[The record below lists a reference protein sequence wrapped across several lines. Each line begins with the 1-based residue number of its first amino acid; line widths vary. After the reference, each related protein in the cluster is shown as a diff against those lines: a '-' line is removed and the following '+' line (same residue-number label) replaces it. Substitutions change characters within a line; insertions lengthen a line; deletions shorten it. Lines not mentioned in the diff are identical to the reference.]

1 MSEPV
6 LLSPS
11 LSDDSGDHR
20 ILSDIVQTLCTAASD
35 DERRRLAAQLCSAV
49 DAIKPSIDPS
59 SSWGDQSHVEELGP
73 GVIALN
79 CNLQALLDSPNQS
92 HRLAAIAAF
101 TALIH
106 TETESIHARVQRAA
120 NALRVL
126 FTTHVTD
133 LRTAQAASTMVSVLA
148 DVKSPIAARAVD
160 HILRNAINIVGSRS
174 LSNDSTHSLLS
185 VDRARAAMVITELAS
200 INKAPKF
207 VLRYQESLR
216 HQLWNIIW
224 DHQTSVREQGVQGL
238 QAILETVVLRAEK
251 HTSSTA
257 MHQVLHTLREA
268 LLYMHRNSI
277 SESTSPPAGH
287 RGTLDCTDSTLR
299 LSQHS
304 EGGNSR
310 PTHIPLAASFAPF
323 AVIHGSLRL
332 LKSLLS
338 SDETRVYMK
347 DLSLEICHASLR
359 YQSHPNPK
367 VRNAVAEI
375 LPKLVVFDHTKLT
388 DSFVE
393 RVYLSTVELI
403 SNQSIPSSER
413 GCSLVSLA
421 EIWTKV
427 GSSDNL
433 HILRA
438 ILRICRSTLQSP
450 SCPTRIPL
458 DAVLESISTLAGS
471 CHRNPVFEKEIR
483 SGMLSLIFNT
493 RFTSLLISSVESIRN
508 AVPNLDDF
516 IRGSLINLIA
526 STLIRGL
533 PDRRTGMPSVSSSES
548 LNNIATEETVSSG
561 SVSRSTE
568 SQSFAHS
575 PAVHNNIGL
584 PRPVHVSIA
593 RPLDF
598 FKQYSLLTELQHI
611 DGIGR
616 VASKSN
622 LVPLGDLLVSD
633 RLPQRESSMDYDGP
647 AASDLDPSR
656 DIHDSPCV
664 ALKAILNYHFQ
675 GFKSQD
681 LTTFVNEYVICYVE
695 SNSVKIR
702 ALAVAASAELMKS
715 AAEVWSSSKRGGTII
730 SRLEP
735 EIYGILLQLVKVAV
749 ADPSKDVRFIA
760 VRCLSSSVFR
770 RYLLQTDILRVLAL
784 SLHDASLGVRD
795 TALSLLCDLGR
806 DNPAYIL
813 PLLRLYL
820 THLLT
825 LLRCD
830 GDHFS
835 RRRQE
840 ATELITTLVHH
851 ALYFIKPYTGVLVEA
866 FMSRIEEARNSLST
880 EDALPV
886 LQSIVAM
893 GGLSS
898 PLDLGPFKQ
907 VIVPVIVSLIVDGQG
922 VNNSFRIA
930 ALKALSAIVLNTG
943 FVVKPYVDHV
953 SLLPR
958 LLEIL
963 RAESDAAV
971 RLEVQALLGSLGAVD
986 PEGHKYAALPNLL
999 ASNPV
1004 HHSTRGPGSVT
1015 HGKSALRTESNLS
1028 RGSTQW
1034 SSSSHKPLSKVS
1046 SQSSL
1051 TQADTSKKNSQ
1062 ADSQRQ
1068 INPLMNRPAI
1078 LGNGNSS
1085 TTSDSSF
1092 AKTELSDPS
1101 LSLFAFGEARLR
1113 KSIINY
1119 VPDWSRGELDYVFL
1133 VGRLE
1138 HPFTASA
1145 DYFPSVLLD
1154 ELQKLISNRK
1164 PRDYVREACKAIV
1177 NILISVGSRC
1187 TYFLPTVVPR
1197 MLWLVRQLLTH
1208 ESLESPLGFNKLQF
1222 VIQSLGDVVC
1232 TAGPGFL
1239 PYSFDTLLLILHYL
1253 RQFKTFPSAIVP
1265 LCELL
1270 NKLSSSLG
1278 NEFKPA
1284 VACLL
1289 PRLLAILAHGK
1300 GLGDSVVLAVL
1311 RTLESFYPLC
1321 EGHSDILL
1329 DDLTT
1334 FLTKEMGTKT
1344 RVVVLTSLIR
1354 MLQSLRDV
1362 KVVPCIVLSLVQT
1375 LLGISESGGNAGWN
1389 QSGSGSPGQTVV
1401 ASKSFP
1407 RVREEQSL
1415 VVLSAA
1421 ALFEV
1426 GNRSYDGFEVFVP
1439 VISKAM
1445 KSSALKTLHPSMY
1458 EALRFLL
1465 SEFNSDVVRDILD
1478 DGTISGRNTHRT
1490 MTRSYDMNIHHTS
1503 RPLLSL
1509 PLEVTPPQ
1517 VQPPSVVRPYFEQL
1531 SEGDNP
1537 HIVEETFLELW
1548 VVESHFE
1555 GDDWV
1560 RWLSDLRATMF
1571 QHSGCHAFRSCV
1583 RVSEVNPAFT
1593 KNLFNAAFLSCWVSL
1608 TGETKIAICE
1618 RLVEAISSSTI
1629 PLNVLQSLLNLFEF
1643 MDHDEKP
1650 LSAPVQKLAETA
1662 CRSGALAKALRYQ
1675 EQSYC
1680 LSLSQELEEP
1690 NHIDEDATGL
1700 IDLYEKLDH
1709 IESATGTILHY
1720 KQATGTAVTGEWYEK
1735 LQQWDNAL
1743 TVYQEMHATTEI
1755 STEDVFENKRK
1766 WEATLGILRCLNQGG
1781 QWRAMIPLLREAR
1794 RGCAGNEEAI
1804 RQLAIDGKAL
1814 SVTFDLGMWDD
1825 FEDWVNHINSDTYEG
1840 CFYNAVL
1847 HIKRRDPSGLILAE
1861 HFVDKARHHL
1871 DLELAARVSEGY
1883 PRAYSHALRSQVLT
1897 ELGEMVQYLRV
1908 PGPEAV
1914 NVKKRMMSAWD
1925 QRLLGCKRDRYTWY
1939 HVLMARTAI
1948 VKPIELKARWLEYA
1962 IMCRKAKLLPM
1973 ASEAL
1978 QILVMSYV
1986 ETLSDQSKPSSSNSE
2001 KDLLHNFDISNR
2013 RAVGA
2018 ISDLELKFACI
2029 KHLWALNRRI
2039 EAYCALEECRDEF
2052 LKPSSTGL
2060 VEVKVNTTTDMG
2072 GTKGDVLAGEVFSK
2086 LSKWGHRLRE
2096 HNEVEPTSIA
2106 DPLEYAR
2113 KATEVRPDWY
2123 KAWHYWAVMNGAR
2136 FESLMEKANKPS
2148 SRGKTMQTHRQSRND
2163 STEFLMGPTERYY
2176 LSKAVTGYF
2185 RAIDLCGKSRLE
2197 DSLKVLTLWF
2207 RYGGYSNMHHEFN
2220 RGFEDTNI
2228 TRWLEVVPQIIARLH
2243 TPYAV
2248 VQDGVKRLLTRIGM
2262 AHPHVAVYPLTV
2274 AKSTGNEHQGKR
2286 SKAARDILDELK
2298 EKHLEIVEQAE
2309 LVARELVR
2317 VAVLWTE
2324 MWYEKLEEA
2333 SKLFFVERDAEG
2345 MIDVLLPL
2353 HEEMERGARTVF
2365 EREFTVEHGRE
2376 LYEAAS
2382 LCRRYRDELKR
2393 GMDEESLE
2401 PYILQAWNLYGHVFR
2416 KIQKSQQ
2423 GLQELNLAQVSYGLH
2438 QANELLLAVPG
2449 TYKPDEDASIVRIV
2463 AFSQQLNVIQSKQR
2477 PRKLSMVGSDG
2488 KEYQF
2493 LLKGHEDLR
2502 QDERVMQVFGLINKL
2517 FAKSDRR
2524 TLLHGVEMTTFSV
2537 VALSANAGLIEWVPN
2552 CDTMH
2557 ALVKSY
2563 RDARK
2568 IVPNI
2573 EQRVMVR
2580 CVQEPERLTLLQKVD
2595 LFEYMLNNT
2604 SGADLQRIL
2613 WLKSR
2618 NSEMWLDRRTTYAK
2632 SLATTSMTGYL
2643 LGLGDRHP
2651 SNLMIE
2657 RSSGKIM
2664 HIDFGD
2670 CFEVAMKRDK
2680 YPERV
2685 PFRLTR
2691 MLVEVLE
2698 PCGVE
2703 GFFQQTCLAAME
2715 VIRQKNAKESMMSMM
2730 EAFVY
2735 DPLIRWKLV
2744 GAEELTQ
2751 LKEEVDTVGGKRD
2764 GPGPPKGSSQGGNR
2778 EGRLDRNR
2786 RTDSARKH
2794 ENVTEIVR
2802 SLNETGSLAESVK
2815 RWEMRERKLEQ
2826 SRRLEEDTNDA
2837 EVTSSP
2843 HGAGASTIAITG
2855 EGTASRNSEALE
2867 EENIETPN
2875 YDARSRQRRAVEE
2888 AHRQGSHQRIAAVSN
2903 ERAQMALDRIE
2914 DKLSGTDY
2922 DKGVVLS
2929 VEGQVQRLI
2938 DDARNVENLCTL
2950 FLGWC
2955 AFW

>member
-11 LSDDSGDHR
+11 LSDDSEDHR
-20 ILSDIVQTLCTAASD
+20 ILSDIVQTLCAATSD

-49 DAIKPSIDPS
+49 DAIKPSIDFF
-59 SSWGDQSHVEELGP
+59 SSWEHQSHVEELSP
-73 GVIALN
+73 AVIALN

-133 LRTAQAASTMVSVLA
+133 LRTAQAASNMVSVLA

-268 LLYMHRNSI
+268 LLYMHHSSI
-277 SESTSPPAGH
+277 SEPTSFSIED

-304 EGGNSR
+304 EGGNSH
-310 PTHIPLAASFAPF
+310 PTHVPLAASFAPF

-347 DLSLEICHASLR
+347 DLSLQICHASLQ

-388 DSFVE
+388 DSFVQ
-393 RVYLSTVELI
+393 RVHFSTMDLI
-403 SNQSIPSSER
+403 SKQSIPSSER

-433 HILRA
+433 HILRD
-438 ILRICRSTLQSP
+438 ILKVCRSTLQSP
-450 SCPTRIPL
+450 PCPTRIPL

-471 CHRNPVFEKEIR
+471 CHGNPIFEKEIR
-483 SGMLSLIFNT
+483 SGLLSLIFNT

-508 AVPNLDDF
+508 AVPSLDDF

-533 PDRRTGMPSVSSSES
+533 PDKRTGMPSAFSSES
-548 LNNIATEETVSSG
+548 LNNIGTEEKVSSG
-561 SVSRSTE
+561 PGSRLME
-568 SQSFAHS
+568 SQSFSHS
-575 PAVHNNIGL
+575 S
-584 PRPVHVSIA
+584 PVHRPMHMSIA

-598 FKQYSLLTELQHI
+598 FRQYSLSTELQHI

-622 LVPLGDLLVSD
+622 LVPIGDLLLSD
-633 RLPQRESSMDYDGP
+633 RLLQSESSIDYDSPGTSN
-647 AASDLDPSR
+647 SDPIR
-656 DIHDSPCV
+656 DIRDSPCV

-675 GFKSQD
+675 GLKSQD

-715 AAEVWSSSKRGGTII
+715 AAEVWSSTKRGGII
-730 SRLEP
+730 ITRLEP

-770 RYLLQTDILRVLAL
+770 RYLLQTDILSVLAL

-813 PLLRLYL
+813 PVLRLYL

-825 LLRCD
+825 VLRCD

-835 RRRQE
+835 QRRQQ
-840 ATELITTLVHH
+840 ATELISTLVHN

-898 PLDLGPFKQ
+898 LLDLDPFKE
-907 VIVPVIVSLIVDGQG
+907 VVVPVIVSLIVDGQG

-930 ALKALSAIVLNTG
+930 ALKALSAIALNTG

-963 RAESDAAV
+963 RAESDATV

-1004 HHSTRGPGSVT
+1004 HHSARGSGSVT

-1028 RGSTQW
+1028 RGSTQG

-1051 TQADTSKKNSQ
+1051 TQANASKKSSQ

-1068 INPLMNRPAI
+1068 INPLMNRPTL

-1085 TTSDSSF
+1085 TTSELSF

-1101 LSLFAFGEARLR
+1101 LSLFAFGEARLK
-1113 KSIINY
+1113 KSILTY

-1164 PRDYVREACKAIV
+1164 PRDYVREACNAIV
-1177 NILISVGSRC
+1177 KILMSVGPRC
-1187 TYFLPTVVPR
+1187 SYFLPAVVPR

-1208 ESLESPLGFNKLQF
+1208 ESLESSLGFNKLQF
-1222 VIQSLGDVVC
+1222 VIQSLGDIVC

-1300 GLGDSVVLAVL
+1300 GLRDSVVLAVL
-1311 RTLESFYPLC
+1311 RTLESLYPLC

-1334 FLTKEMGTKT
+1334 FLTKEMATKT
-1344 RVVVLTSLIR
+1344 RVVVLTSLVR
-1354 MLQSLRDV
+1354 MLQSSRDV

-1375 LLGISESGGNAGWN
+1375 LLGISEGGGNAGWS
-1389 QSGSGSPGQTVV
+1389 QSGSGSPEQTVI

-1407 RVREEQSL
+1407 TVREERSL

-1445 KSSALKTLHPSMY
+1445 KSSALKTFNPSMY
-1458 EALRFLL
+1458 EALRSLL
-1465 SEFNSDVVRDILD
+1465 SGFNSDVVRDILD
-1478 DGTISGRNTHRT
+1478 DCAILVPNTHGT
-1490 MTRSYDMNIHHTS
+1490 MTRSYDMNIHRTS

-1509 PLEVTPPQ
+1509 PLDVNPPQ
-1517 VQPPSVVRPYFEQL
+1517 VQPPSVVRPYFDQL

-1537 HIVEETFLELW
+1537 HIVEETLLELW

-1571 QHSGCHAFRSCV
+1571 QHSGCHVFRSCV

-1608 TGETKIAICE
+1608 SGETKIAICE
-1618 RLVEAISSSTI
+1618 RLVEAISSPTI

-1680 LSLSQELEEP
+1680 LSLSQELEES

-1709 IESATGTILHY
+1709 IESATGTISHY
-1720 KQATGTAVTGEWYEK
+1720 KQVTGIAVTGEWYEK

-1755 STEDVFENKRK
+1755 SAEEDAFGNKRK

-1781 QWRAMIPLLREAR
+1781 QWRAMVPLLREAR

-1847 HIKRRDPSGLILAE
+1847 HIKRRDPSGLILAQ

-1883 PRAYSHALRSQVLT
+1883 PRAYSHVLRSQVLT
-1897 ELGEMVQYLRV
+1897 ELGEMVQYLHV

-1939 HVLMARTAI
+1939 HVLMARTAV

-1978 QILVMSYV
+1978 HILVMSYA
-1986 ETLSDQSKPSSSNSE
+1986 ETLSDQSKDSPSNPE
-2001 KDLLHNFDISNR
+2001 KDLLQNFEIFNR

-2029 KHLWALNRRI
+2029 KHLWALNKRI

-2052 LKPSSTGL
+2052 LKPSNTGL
-2060 VEVKVNTTTDMG
+2060 VEVKVNVATDMG

-2096 HNEVEPTSIA
+2096 SNEVEPTSIA

-2136 FESLMEKANKPS
+2136 FEALMEKATKPS
-2148 SRGKTMQTHRQSRND
+2148 SRAKTMQTYRQSHKD
-2163 STEFLMGPTERYY
+2163 STEILMGPTERYY

-2248 VQDGVKRLLTRIGM
+2248 VQDGVKRLLTRIGL

-2376 LYEAAS
+2376 LFEAAS

-2449 TYKPDEDASIVRIV
+2449 TYKPDGDASIVRIV

-2537 VALSANAGLIEWVPN
+2537 VALSSNAGLIEWVPN

-2751 LKEEVDTVGGKRD
+2751 LKEEVDTVGGKGD
-2764 GPGPPKGSSQGGNR
+2764 GLVLSKGSSQGGNR

-2786 RTDSARKH
+2786 RTEAARTR

-2802 SLNETGSLAESVK
+2802 NLNETGSLAESVK
-2815 RWEMRERKLEQ
+2815 RWEMRERKMEQ
-2826 SRRLEEDTNDA
+2826 TRRRLEEDINDV
-2837 EVTSSP
+2837 EVTSSA
-2843 HGAGASTIAITG
+2843 HRAGASSIAIIG
-2855 EGTASRNSEALE
+2855 EGIPRKDNEAPE
-2867 EENIETPN
+2867 EENTETLN
-2875 YDARSRQRRAVEE
+2875 YDARSRQRRAIEE

-2922 DKGVVLS
+2922 DKGIVLS
-2929 VEGQVQRLI
+2929 VEDQVQRLI